1 MKKSKKDMPDTP
13 NGVGPLAGLKVLD
26 AGNMIAGPLAATQ
39 MADFGADVIKV
50 ELPKLGDS
58 MRHWSPIK
66 DGKSLWWKVI
76 GRNKRLITLALSKP
90 EGRELFLE
98 LIKSVDVVIENFRPG
113 TFERWGLSYRDLAA
127 VNPRLIMVRVSGFGQ
142 TGPYSSKGGYGTIAE
157 AFSGVPSFTGFPDK
171 PPTLPGFPLADSL
184 AATFSAMAAMFAI
197 YKRDNGDGQG
207 QEIDVSLYE
216 PLFRLVE
223 AQVIGFDQLNLVK
236 ERIGNRL
243 AEDSP
248 RNTYETKDG
257 RWLGISAS
265 SQKTYERLAVAIDR
279 PDLIT
284 DERFLNNAV
293 RCDNAEALDAIIAQ
307 WIGQYTL
314 QEVTTIFDAQQ
325 VVAGPVLN
333 IEDIFKDPQYLFRKN
348 IIDVEDEDFGTVKMQ
363 NVVPLFSDTP
373 GKVRHS
379 GGPLGKDNR
388 AIFID
393 SLGLSEERLQELI
406 NQGVI

>member
-1 MKKSKKDMPDTP
+1 MSKSNK
-13 NGVGPLAGLKVLD
+13 GVQDSFGPLAGLKVLD

-39 MADFGADVIKV
+39 LADFGAEVIKV
-50 ELPKLGDS
+50 ELPGLGDS

-66 DGKSLWWKVI
+66 NGKSLWWKVI
-76 GRNKRLITLALSKP
+76 GRNKKLVTLALSKP

-98 LIKSVDVVIENFRPG
+98 LVKTVDIVIENFRPG
-113 TFERWGLSYRDLAA
+113 TFERWGLSYKDLSEI
-127 VNPRLIMVRVSGFGQ
+127 NPGLVMVRVSGFGQ

-197 YKRDNGDGQG
+197 YKRDHGDGKG

-223 AQVIGFDQLNLVK
+223 AQVIGFDQLGLVK

-265 SQKTYERLAVAIDR
+265 SQKTYERLAVAIGR

-293 RCDNAEALDAIIAQ
+293 RCDNADELDAIIAQ
-307 WIGQYTL
+307 WIRGYTL
-314 QEVTTIFDAQQ
+314 QEVMEIFDTNQ
-325 VVAGPVLN
+325 VVAGPVLD
-333 IEDIFKDPQYLFRKN
+333 IRDIFNHPQYLFRKN
-348 IIDVEDEDFGTVKMQ
+348 IVEVDDDDFGKVKMQ
-363 NVVPLFSDTP
+363 NVVPVFSDTP

-379 GGPLGKDNR
+379 GGDLGKDNR
-388 AIFID
+388 EIFIE
-393 SLGLSEERLQELI
+393 SLGLSDQRYQELL